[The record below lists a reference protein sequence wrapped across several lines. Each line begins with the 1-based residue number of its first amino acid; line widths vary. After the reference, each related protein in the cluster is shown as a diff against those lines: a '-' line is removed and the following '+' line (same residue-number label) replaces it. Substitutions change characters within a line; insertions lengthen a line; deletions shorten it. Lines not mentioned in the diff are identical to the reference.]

1 MKQKII
7 LLIALLAGLAAF
19 VLSKRSFENFKQDF
33 QKQFATVLVVAAA
46 RDIAPGT
53 MLKLEDI
60 GTKTVFAKAVT
71 GRAVKPDEYTEL
83 VGKKTRTF
91 LQREQPILWSDVD
104 LPYGGLG
111 GLSSMIVRGERAIS
125 IPVDQV
131 ASVTGHVRPND
142 HVDIIGTFSFPG
154 VARAGGGGLSD
165 TVTLTIL
172 QDVTVLATGKSTG
185 RRYADMEFGDRF
197 GGEQYATVTVAV
209 TPREAE
215 MLVFAHQK
223 GKLALAL
230 RNREDVSVEKQLGNV
245 DFQMMEKNFNALNA
259 ERQQRLHPIA
269 APLAAPLPAPPPAQP
284 PALPPVAA
292 PAPKR

>member
-1 MKQKII
+1 
-7 LLIALLAGLAAF
+7 
-19 VLSKRSFENFKQDF
+19 
-33 QKQFATVLVVAAA
+33 
-46 RDIAPGT
+46 
-53 MLKLEDI
+53 
-60 GTKTVFAKAVT
+60 
-71 GRAVKPDEYTEL
+71 
-83 VGKKTRTF
+83 
-91 LQREQPILWSDVD
+91 
-104 LPYGGLG
+104 
-111 GLSSMIVRGERAIS
+111 
-125 IPVDQV
+125 
-131 ASVTGHVRPND
+131 
-142 HVDIIGTFSFPG
+142 
-154 VARAGGGGLSD
+154 
-165 TVTLTIL
+165 
-172 QDVTVLATGKSTG
+172 
-185 RRYADMEFGDRF
+185 MEFGERF